1 MQIKPLLAA
10 NYLQTV
16 SIMKNNMR
24 KISLKAGSILLWI
37 LLWHI
42 LGSLANTKLLFKIP
56 LPLDTLREF
65 LNCLK
70 LPSFWEAVAS
80 SLLHILSGFSIAVVL
95 GLICGMLSGNSNI
108 FKTITAPISRL
119 IRSVPVAAF
128 IILAWLWIPSDIIP
142 SFISFLM
149 VFPIIWLQVET
160 GLLSVDN
167 RLVEMAGVMGM
178 TKTEI
183 VKNIKIPTIIPFFRE
198 SVITGLGFAWKS
210 GVAAEVICN
219 PTGSIG
225 ALLSNAK
232 SNLEYTKVF
241 AVVLTIIILSLVLE
255 NIIKFFWRDKG
266 YDKVK

>member
-1 MQIKPLLAA
+1 MASTMQVKL
-10 NYLQTV
+10 
-16 SIMKNNMR
+16 K
-24 KISLKAGSILLWI
+24 KITLGAGSLFLWT

-42 LGSLANTKLLFKIP
+42 GATLANQKLLFKIP
-56 LPLDTLREF
+56 LPLDTLKEF
-65 LNCLK
+65 IACVK
-70 LPSFWEAVAS
+70 LPLFWRAVGN
-80 SLLHILSGFSIAVVL
+80 SLWHIVSGFVIAVVL

-108 FKTITAPISRL
+108 FKAVTGPITRL

-142 SFISFLM
+142 SFIAFLM

-160 GLLSVDN
+160 GLLSVDG
-167 RLVEMAGVMGM
+167 RLVEMARVMGM
-178 TKTEI
+178 DKREI
-183 VKNIKIPTIIPFFRE
+183 IKNIKIPTVMPFLRE

-232 SNLEYTKVF
+232 SNLEYTRVF
-241 AVVLTIIILSLVLE
+241 AVVLTIVILSLILE
-255 NIIKFFWRDKG
+255 NIIKFFWRRSQ
-266 YDKVK
+266 

>member
-1 MQIKPLLAA
+1 MQIKLPLVE
-10 NYLQTV
+10 NYRQMAST
-16 SIMKNNMR
+16 MKN
-24 KISLKAGSILLWI
+24 KLKSLSFKAGSILIWI

-42 LGSLANTKLLFKIP
+42 VGKTANQKLLFKIP
-56 LPLDTLREF
+56 LPLDTLKEF
-65 LNCLK
+65 FNCVK
-70 LPSFWEAVAS
+70 LPSFWEAVGS
-80 SLLHILSGFSIAVVL
+80 SLLHILGGFILAVVL
-95 GLICGMLSGNSNI
+95 GLLCGLLSGNSPI
-108 FKTITAPISRL
+108 FKTLTAPISRL

-128 IILAWLWIPSDIIP
+128 IILAWLWIPSTVIP

-167 RLVEMAGVMGM
+167 KLTEMANVMGM
-178 TKTEI
+178 SKSDI
-183 VKNIKIPTIIPFFRE
+183 VKNIKIPTVMPFFRE

-232 SNLEYTKVF
+232 SNLEYDRVF
-241 AVVLTIIILSLVLE
+241 AVVLTIIVLSLILE
-255 NIIKFFWRDKG
+255 NIIKFFWRRNR
-266 YDKVK
+266 YDKI

>member
-1 MQIKPLLAA
+1 
-10 NYLQTV
+10 
-16 SIMKNNMR
+16 MKNNSG
-24 KISLKAGSILLWI
+24 KISLKAGSILIWI

-42 LGSLANTKLLFKIP
+42 LGSIANTKLLFKIP
-56 LPLDTLREF
+56 LPLDTLKEF
-65 LNCLK
+65 INCIK
-70 LPSFWEAVAS
+70 LPLVWEAVAS
-80 SLLHILSGFSIAVVL
+80 SLINILSGFSIAVVL
-95 GLICGMLSGNSNI
+95 GLVCGMLSGNNPI
-108 FKTITAPISRL
+108 FKTLTAPISRL

-128 IILAWLWIPSDIIP
+128 IILAWLWIPSDVIP

-167 RLVEMAGVMGM
+167 RLIEMARVMGM
-178 TKTEI
+178 SKTDI
-183 VKNIKIPTIIPFFRE
+183 VKNIKIPTIMPFFRQ

-232 SNLEYTKVF
+232 SNLEYSRVF

-255 NIIKFFWRDKG
+255 NIIKFFWRG
-266 YDKVK
+266 SLYDKIK